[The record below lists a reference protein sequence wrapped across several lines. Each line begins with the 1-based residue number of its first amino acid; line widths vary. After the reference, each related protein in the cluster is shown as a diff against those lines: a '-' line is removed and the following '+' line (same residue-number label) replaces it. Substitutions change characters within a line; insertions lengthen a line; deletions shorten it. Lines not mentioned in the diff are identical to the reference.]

1 MQGYFIGPC
10 QKVSQKFETKSLSK
24 LIYSI
29 TLKLNVKVMRIK
41 EMITNLRS
49 SLFSKTIIV
58 SIIGNVRRTGWIIW
72 MLRVGKERDECH
84 QIFGLFYS
92 LAKEDSST
100 FTQYTTA
107 VLVFSFWLAVVITST
122 LLWQYSIF
130 QRLARSSGS
139 WCSLCSAGT
148 LSSRFSVY
156 GKKWCVRCVGNKV
169 WCRDAN
175 GMGKPHRPV
184 SF

>member
-10 QKVSQKFETKSLSK
+10 QKVSHKFETKSLSK

-72 MLRVGKERDECH
+72 MLRWGRK
-84 QIFGLFYS
+84 GLSVTKS
-92 LAKEDSST
+92 LACFILLQKRIQVHSHSIQQQCWYFPSD
-100 FTQYTTA
+100 
-107 VLVFSFWLAVVITST
+107 W
-122 LLWQYSIF
+122 LLWLL
-130 QRLARSSGS
+130 RLCFDNTQSFKDLLALVALDVS
-139 WCSLCSAGT
+139 
-148 LSSRFSVY
+148 
-156 GKKWCVRCVGNKV
+156 CVQLV
-169 WCRDAN
+169 
-175 GMGKPHRPV
+175 H
-184 SF
+184 

>member
-29 TLKLNVKVMRIK
+29 TLKLNVKVVRIK

-58 SIIGNVRRTGWIIW
+58 SIIGSVRRTGWIIW
-72 MLRVGKERDECH
+72 MLRVGKERVECH

-92 LAKEDSST
+92 LAKRIWVHSHSIQQQRWYFPSD
-100 FTQYTTA
+100 
-107 VLVFSFWLAVVITST
+107 W
-122 LLWQYSIF
+122 LLWLL
-130 QRLARSSGS
+130 RLCFDNTQSFKDLLA
-139 WCSLCSAGT
+139 LVV
-148 LSSRFSVY
+148 LDVP
-156 GKKWCVRCVGNKV
+156 CVQLV
-169 WCRDAN
+169 
-175 GMGKPHRPV
+175 H
-184 SF
+184 